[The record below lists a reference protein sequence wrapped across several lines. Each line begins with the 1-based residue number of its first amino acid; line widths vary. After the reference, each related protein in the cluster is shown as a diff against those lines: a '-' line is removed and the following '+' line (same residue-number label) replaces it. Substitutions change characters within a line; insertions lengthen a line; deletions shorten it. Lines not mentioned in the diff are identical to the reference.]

1 MKGNFRVHE
10 PIIDRKPP
18 ICHAWRTQSKL
29 EKLDGDLTKDFWTPG
44 EWLTEF
50 HDIEGDTL
58 PRPWK
63 QTKVKVLWDDEALYV
78 GAQLT
83 DDTIWATETDPNKP
97 TFIDNDFE
105 IFLAPQ
111 DSSHRYYEMEM
122 NALNVLW
129 DLFMERPQRD
139 CVRRILSW
147 DVLGIEHAVKI
158 EGKLNDPSAD
168 NKFWSVEVK
177 IPWFSLREC
186 GLDECYPS
194 KFEPKVGEIWRM
206 DFSRVE
212 YDVDVRDGGSMLVGI
227 TGLMHLYQIVR
238 TKARRDVEQGRI
250 AEARQDAADL
260 MAFASKMSDEAETR
274 PTWMIASS
282 FRGAACS
289 IALDIL
295 ATGKASDVDLVAL
308 KMLVGERTAAKFDV
322 RRLVYADFRY
332 SLTRQLWRGP
342 NPSLRERYS
351 LHPNR
356 TLAEIIVR
364 LQEVVAMSEK
374 GYDRTIGSQRA
385 SGDGMMPGQW
395 CLFPNAEGR
404 SFADMFLESW
414 LSWSRLRALDAF
426 GCLAAETCLAAEQF
440 RRANGRAP
448 TTLEELVPK
457 FLSAVPLDPFESSRP
472 LSYDAERG
480 VIWTVGSDGDYNG
493 QMRTS
498 KQIMS
503 GSKYARRLDGRR
515 IKAE

>member
-1 MKGNFRVHE
+1 MRIVKWLGVVVVVLTAVVLAVLIIGSQDVERPDDAAIRVELSARPLDCENVYLGFVAATNAVRVKAEGNPMLV
-10 PIIDRKPP
+10 P
-18 ICHAWRTQSKL
+18 A
-29 EKLDGDLTKDFWTPG
+29 
-44 EWLTEF
+44 
-50 HDIEGDTL
+50 
-58 PRPWK
+58 
-63 QTKVKVLWDDEALYV
+63 DEADRLV
-78 GAQLT
+78 
-83 DDTIWATETDPNKP
+83 ATNVEALA
-97 TFIDNDFE
+97 
-105 IFLAPQ
+105 IFHEAA
-111 DSSHRYYEMEM
+111 
-122 NALNVLW
+122 N
-129 DLFMERPQRD
+129 
-139 CVRRILSW
+139 RRVW
-147 DVLGIEHAVKI
+147 
-158 EGKLNDPSAD
+158 
-168 NKFWSVEVK
+168 
-177 IPWFSLREC
+177 
-186 GLDECYPS
+186 
-194 KFEPKVGEIWRM
+194 
-206 DFSRVE
+206 

-250 AEARQDAADL
+250 AEARQDAVDL

-295 ATGKASDVDLVAL
+295 ATGKASDADLAAL
-308 KMLVGERTAAKFDV
+308 KTLVGERTAAKFDV

-457 FLSAVPLDPFESSRP
+457 FLSAIPLDPFESSRP

>member
-1 MKGNFRVHE
+1 MRIVKWLGVVVVVLTAVVLAVLIICSRDVERPDDAAIRVELSARPPDCENVYLGFVAATNAVRVKAEGNPMLV
-10 PIIDRKPP
+10 P
-18 ICHAWRTQSKL
+18 A
-29 EKLDGDLTKDFWTPG
+29 
-44 EWLTEF
+44 
-50 HDIEGDTL
+50 
-58 PRPWK
+58 
-63 QTKVKVLWDDEALYV
+63 DEADRLV
-78 GAQLT
+78 
-83 DDTIWATETDPNKP
+83 ATNVEALA
-97 TFIDNDFE
+97 
-105 IFLAPQ
+105 IFHEAA
-111 DSSHRYYEMEM
+111 
-122 NALNVLW
+122 N
-129 DLFMERPQRD
+129 
-139 CVRRILSW
+139 RRVW
-147 DVLGIEHAVKI
+147 
-158 EGKLNDPSAD
+158 
-168 NKFWSVEVK
+168 
-177 IPWFSLREC
+177 
-186 GLDECYPS
+186 
-194 KFEPKVGEIWRM
+194 
-206 DFSRVE
+206 

-260 MAFASKMSDEAETR
+260 MAFASKMSEEAETR
-274 PTWMIASS
+274 PTWMIARS
-282 FRGAACS
+282 FCGSACS

-295 ATGKASDVDLVAL
+295 ATGKASDADLAAL

-480 VIWTVGSDGDYNG
+480 VVWTVGPDGDYNG

-498 KQIMS
+498 KQILL
-503 GSKYARRLDGRR
+503 GARYARRLDGRR
-515 IKAE
+515 IRAEEGEKEDLKR

>member
-1 MKGNFRVHE
+1 MRIARWLGVAVVVLTAVVLAALIIGSRDVERPDDAAIRVELPARPPDCENIYLGFVAATNAVRVKAEGN
-10 PIIDRKPP
+10 PMLMP
-18 ICHAWRTQSKL
+18 T
-29 EKLDGDLTKDFWTPG
+29 
-44 EWLTEF
+44 
-50 HDIEGDTL
+50 
-58 PRPWK
+58 
-63 QTKVKVLWDDEALYV
+63 DEADRLV
-78 GAQLT
+78 
-83 DDTIWATETDPNKP
+83 ATNVEALA
-97 TFIDNDFE
+97 
-105 IFLAPQ
+105 IFHEAA
-111 DSSHRYYEMEM
+111 
-122 NALNVLW
+122 N
-129 DLFMERPQRD
+129 
-139 CVRRILSW
+139 RRVW
-147 DVLGIEHAVKI
+147 
-158 EGKLNDPSAD
+158 
-168 NKFWSVEVK
+168 
-177 IPWFSLREC
+177 
-186 GLDECYPS
+186 
-194 KFEPKVGEIWRM
+194 
-206 DFSRVE
+206 
-212 YDVDVRDGGSMLVGI
+212 YDVDVRDGGSMIVGI

-238 TKARRDVEQGRI
+238 TKVRRDVEQGRI

-260 MAFASKMSDEAETR
+260 MAFASKMSEEAETR

-295 ATGKASDVDLVAL
+295 ATGNASDADLAAL
-308 KMLVGERTAAKFDV
+308 KTLVGERAAMKFDV

-356 TLAEIIVR
+356 TLAEIIAR
-364 LQEVVAMSEK
+364 LQEVVAMLDN

-395 CLFPNAEGR
+395 CLLPNAGGH
-404 SFADMFLESW
+404 SFADMFLASW
-414 LSWSRLRALDAF
+414 LSWPRMRALDAF

-515 IKAE
+515 IRAE

>member
-1 MKGNFRVHE
+1 MRIAKWLGVVAVVLTAVVFAVLITGSRDVERPDDAAIRVELSARPPDCENVYLGFVAATNAVRVKAEGNPMLV
-10 PIIDRKPP
+10 P
-18 ICHAWRTQSKL
+18 A
-29 EKLDGDLTKDFWTPG
+29 
-44 EWLTEF
+44 
-50 HDIEGDTL
+50 
-58 PRPWK
+58 
-63 QTKVKVLWDDEALYV
+63 DEADRLV
-78 GAQLT
+78 
-83 DDTIWATETDPNKP
+83 ATNVEALA
-97 TFIDNDFE
+97 
-105 IFLAPQ
+105 IFHEAA
-111 DSSHRYYEMEM
+111 
-122 NALNVLW
+122 N
-129 DLFMERPQRD
+129 
-139 CVRRILSW
+139 RRVW
-147 DVLGIEHAVKI
+147 
-158 EGKLNDPSAD
+158 
-168 NKFWSVEVK
+168 
-177 IPWFSLREC
+177 
-186 GLDECYPS
+186 
-194 KFEPKVGEIWRM
+194 
-206 DFSRVE
+206 

-250 AEARQDAADL
+250 AEARQDAVDL

-274 PTWMIASS
+274 PTWMIARS
-282 FRGAACS
+282 FCGSACS

-295 ATGKASDVDLVAL
+295 ATGKASDADLAAL
-308 KMLVGERTAAKFDV
+308 KTLVGERTAAKFDV

-448 TTLEELVPK
+448 TTLEELAPK
-457 FLSAVPLDPFESSRP
+457 FLSAVPLDPFESSHP
-472 LSYDAERG
+472 LSYNAERG
-480 VIWTVGSDGDYNG
+480 VIWTVGPDGDYNG

>member
-1 MKGNFRVHE
+1 MRIVKWLGVVVGVLTAVVLAVLIIGSRDVERPDDAAIRVELSARPPDCENVYLGFVAATNAVRVKAEGN
-10 PIIDRKPP
+10 PM
-18 ICHAWRTQSKL
+18 L
-29 EKLDGDLTKDFWTPG
+29 
-44 EWLTEF
+44 
-50 HDIEGDTL
+50 
-58 PRPWK
+58 
-63 QTKVKVLWDDEALYV
+63 VLGDEADRLV
-78 GAQLT
+78 
-83 DDTIWATETDPNKP
+83 ATNVEALA
-97 TFIDNDFE
+97 
-105 IFLAPQ
+105 IFHEAA
-111 DSSHRYYEMEM
+111 
-122 NALNVLW
+122 N
-129 DLFMERPQRD
+129 
-139 CVRRILSW
+139 RRVW
-147 DVLGIEHAVKI
+147 
-158 EGKLNDPSAD
+158 
-168 NKFWSVEVK
+168 
-177 IPWFSLREC
+177 
-186 GLDECYPS
+186 
-194 KFEPKVGEIWRM
+194 
-206 DFSRVE
+206 

-238 TKARRDVEQGRI
+238 TKARRDVERGRI
-250 AEARQDAADL
+250 PEARQDAADL

-295 ATGKASDVDLVAL
+295 ATGNASDADLAAL
-308 KMLVGERTAAKFDV
+308 KTLVGERTAAKFDV

-480 VIWTVGSDGDYNG
+480 VVWTVGPDGDYNG

-498 KQIMS
+498 RQILL
-503 GSKYARRLDGRR
+503 GARYARRLDGRR
-515 IKAE
+515 IRAE

>member
-1 MKGNFRVHE
+1 MRIVKWLGVVVVVLTAVVLAVLIIGSRDVERPDDAAIRVELSARPPDCENVYLGFVAATNAVRVKAEGNPMLV
-10 PIIDRKPP
+10 P
-18 ICHAWRTQSKL
+18 A
-29 EKLDGDLTKDFWTPG
+29 
-44 EWLTEF
+44 
-50 HDIEGDTL
+50 
-58 PRPWK
+58 
-63 QTKVKVLWDDEALYV
+63 DEADRLV
-78 GAQLT
+78 
-83 DDTIWATETDPNKP
+83 ATNVEALA
-97 TFIDNDFE
+97 
-105 IFLAPQ
+105 IFHEAA
-111 DSSHRYYEMEM
+111 
-122 NALNVLW
+122 N
-129 DLFMERPQRD
+129 
-139 CVRRILSW
+139 RRVW
-147 DVLGIEHAVKI
+147 
-158 EGKLNDPSAD
+158 
-168 NKFWSVEVK
+168 
-177 IPWFSLREC
+177 
-186 GLDECYPS
+186 
-194 KFEPKVGEIWRM
+194 
-206 DFSRVE
+206 

-250 AEARQDAADL
+250 AEARQDAVDL

-295 ATGKASDVDLVAL
+295 ATGKASDADLAAL
-308 KMLVGERTAAKFDV
+308 KTLVGERTAAKFDV

-480 VIWTVGSDGDYNG
+480 VVWTVGPDGDYNG

-498 KQIMS
+498 RQILL
-503 GSKYARRLDGRR
+503 GARYARRLDGRR
-515 IKAE
+515 IRAE

>member
-1 MKGNFRVHE
+1 MRIVKWLGVVVVVLTAVVLAVLIIGSRDVERPDDAAIRVELSARPPDCENVYLGFVAATNAVRVKAEGNPMLV
-10 PIIDRKPP
+10 P
-18 ICHAWRTQSKL
+18 A
-29 EKLDGDLTKDFWTPG
+29 
-44 EWLTEF
+44 
-50 HDIEGDTL
+50 
-58 PRPWK
+58 
-63 QTKVKVLWDDEALYV
+63 DEADRLV
-78 GAQLT
+78 
-83 DDTIWATETDPNKP
+83 ATNVEALA
-97 TFIDNDFE
+97 
-105 IFLAPQ
+105 IFHEAA
-111 DSSHRYYEMEM
+111 
-122 NALNVLW
+122 N
-129 DLFMERPQRD
+129 
-139 CVRRILSW
+139 RRVW
-147 DVLGIEHAVKI
+147 
-158 EGKLNDPSAD
+158 
-168 NKFWSVEVK
+168 
-177 IPWFSLREC
+177 
-186 GLDECYPS
+186 
-194 KFEPKVGEIWRM
+194 
-206 DFSRVE
+206 

-250 AEARQDAADL
+250 AEARQDAVDL

-274 PTWMIASS
+274 STWMIASS

-385 SGDGMMPGQW
+385 SRDGMMPGQW

-498 KQIMS
+498 KQILL
-503 GSKYARRLDGRR
+503 GARYARRLDGRR
-515 IKAE
+515 IRAE

>member
-1 MKGNFRVHE
+1 MRIARWLGVAVVVLTAVALAVLIIGSRDVERPDDAAIRVELPARPPDCENIYLGFVAATNAVRVKAEGN
-10 PIIDRKPP
+10 PMLMP
-18 ICHAWRTQSKL
+18 T
-29 EKLDGDLTKDFWTPG
+29 
-44 EWLTEF
+44 
-50 HDIEGDTL
+50 
-58 PRPWK
+58 
-63 QTKVKVLWDDEALYV
+63 DEADRLV
-78 GAQLT
+78 
-83 DDTIWATETDPNKP
+83 ATNVEALA
-97 TFIDNDFE
+97 
-105 IFLAPQ
+105 IFHEAA
-111 DSSHRYYEMEM
+111 
-122 NALNVLW
+122 N
-129 DLFMERPQRD
+129 
-139 CVRRILSW
+139 RRVW
-147 DVLGIEHAVKI
+147 
-158 EGKLNDPSAD
+158 
-168 NKFWSVEVK
+168 
-177 IPWFSLREC
+177 
-186 GLDECYPS
+186 
-194 KFEPKVGEIWRM
+194 
-206 DFSRVE
+206 
-212 YDVDVRDGGSMLVGI
+212 YDVDVRDGGSMIVGI

-238 TKARRDVEQGRI
+238 TKARRDVEQRRI

-260 MAFASKMSDEAETR
+260 MAFASKMSEEAETR

-295 ATGKASDVDLVAL
+295 ATGNASDADLAAL
-308 KMLVGERTAAKFDV
+308 KTLVGERAAMKFDV

-356 TLAEIIVR
+356 TLAEIIAR
-364 LQEVVAMSEK
+364 LQEVVAMLEN

-395 CLFPNAEGR
+395 CLLPNAGGR
-404 SFADMFLESW
+404 SFADMFLASW
-414 LSWSRLRALDAF
+414 LSWPRMRALDAF

-440 RRANGRAP
+440 RRANGRVPAA
-448 TTLEELVPK
+448 LDELVPK

-480 VIWTVGSDGDYNG
+480 VIWTIGPDGDYNG

>member
-1 MKGNFRVHE
+1 MRIVKWLGVVVVVLTAVVLAVLIIGSRDVERPDDAAIRVELSARAPDCENVYLGFVAATNAVRVKAEGNPMLV
-10 PIIDRKPP
+10 P
-18 ICHAWRTQSKL
+18 A
-29 EKLDGDLTKDFWTPG
+29 
-44 EWLTEF
+44 
-50 HDIEGDTL
+50 
-58 PRPWK
+58 
-63 QTKVKVLWDDEALYV
+63 DEADRLV
-78 GAQLT
+78 
-83 DDTIWATETDPNKP
+83 ATNVEALA
-97 TFIDNDFE
+97 
-105 IFLAPQ
+105 IFHEAA
-111 DSSHRYYEMEM
+111 
-122 NALNVLW
+122 N
-129 DLFMERPQRD
+129 
-139 CVRRILSW
+139 RRVW
-147 DVLGIEHAVKI
+147 
-158 EGKLNDPSAD
+158 
-168 NKFWSVEVK
+168 
-177 IPWFSLREC
+177 
-186 GLDECYPS
+186 
-194 KFEPKVGEIWRM
+194 
-206 DFSRVE
+206 
-212 YDVDVRDGGSMLVGI
+212 YDVDVRDGGSKLVGI

-250 AEARQDAADL
+250 AEARQDAVDL

-295 ATGKASDVDLVAL
+295 AIGKASDADLAAL
-308 KMLVGERTAAKFDV
+308 KTLVGERTAAKFDV

-374 GYDRTIGSQRA
+374 GYDRTIRSQRA

-404 SFADMFLESW
+404 SFADMFLASW

-480 VIWTVGSDGDYNG
+480 VIWTVGPDGDYNG

-498 KQIMS
+498 RQILL
-503 GSKYARRLDGRR
+503 GARYARRLDGRR

>member
-1 MKGNFRVHE
+1 MRIVKWLGVVVVVLTAVVLAVLIIGSRDVERPDDAAIRVE
-10 PIIDRKPP
+10 LSARPP
-18 ICHAWRTQSKL
+18 DCENVYLGFVAATNAVR
-29 EKLDGDLTKDFWTPG
+29 
-44 EWLTEF
+44 
-50 HDIEGDTL
+50 
-58 PRPWK
+58 
-63 QTKVKVLWDDEALYV
+63 VKVEGHAMRMPADEADRLV
-78 GAQLT
+78 
-83 DDTIWATETDPNKP
+83 ATNVEALA
-97 TFIDNDFE
+97 
-105 IFLAPQ
+105 IFHEAA
-111 DSSHRYYEMEM
+111 
-122 NALNVLW
+122 N
-129 DLFMERPQRD
+129 
-139 CVRRILSW
+139 RRVW
-147 DVLGIEHAVKI
+147 
-158 EGKLNDPSAD
+158 
-168 NKFWSVEVK
+168 
-177 IPWFSLREC
+177 
-186 GLDECYPS
+186 
-194 KFEPKVGEIWRM
+194 
-206 DFSRVE
+206 
-212 YDVDVRDGGSMLVGI
+212 YDVDVRDNGSMVVGI

-250 AEARQDAADL
+250 AEARQDAVDL

-274 PTWMIASS
+274 PTWMIASG

-295 ATGKASDVDLVAL
+295 ATGKASDADLAAL
-308 KMLVGERTAAKFDV
+308 KTLVGERTAAKFDV

-404 SFADMFLESW
+404 RFADMFLESW

-440 RRANGRAP
+440 RRVNGRAP

-498 KQIMS
+498 KQILL
-503 GSKYARRLDGRR
+503 GARYARRLDGGR
-515 IKAE
+515 IRAE